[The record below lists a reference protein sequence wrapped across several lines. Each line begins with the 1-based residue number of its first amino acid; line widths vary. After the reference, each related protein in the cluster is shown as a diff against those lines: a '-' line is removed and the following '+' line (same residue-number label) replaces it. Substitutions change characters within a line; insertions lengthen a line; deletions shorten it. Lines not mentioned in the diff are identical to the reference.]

1 MLKNA
6 QVVSDAI
13 TEIYADFNR
22 EFTKKYAPIVNTG
35 ESIIH
40 KEEFVEM
47 FNDWKSRQSAEKQKE
62 FEELDK
68 AILEV
73 IAATKRGT
81 VCYKK

>member
-22 EFTKKYAPIVNTG
+22 EFTKKYSSRVGTG
-35 ESIIH
+35 ECIIH
-40 KEEFVEM
+40 RKEFVEM